1 MLTSYRALLARTGA
15 RPLAVACAL
24 GWLTAGGIALAVILA
39 VHGAT
44 GSFSD
49 AGGAVA
55 ALAAGAGTAAP
66 LRGRLIDRRGPGV
79 LGLFASGYALA
90 AAALVAG
97 CAARGPAALLI
108 TAAGAVG
115 VSSPP
120 LIATSRRLW
129 VEVAGELA
137 PTAHALNSLLADVG
151 QLGGAAVAG
160 GAAAVLSPTLAP
172 GLIAASG
179 AAAAIYVAARA
190 RSGDRTGAEIKAAPA
205 SPQPMSQPSRGR
217 SLLRAAPGLRTLV
230 AVDFGLAFAGGLIE
244 LAVTALCARAGAAE
258 WAALPLS
265 AAAAGSI
272 LFALGSGGRWA
283 LIPPARR
290 YLAGCWLAAL
300 PLAVLIVVRDVAGAA
315 LVMAASGA
323 GIGLFA
329 AALYE
334 LLDVVVPADRSVE
347 AFTWLTSGQAGG
359 LALGSA
365 IAGPLTHTAL
375 ALAFAV
381 AATAGLLAAAVAV
394 RRRSSLEPQRQVE
407 RSIGRSD
414 YARALVEE
422 PKPSE

>member
-24 GWLTAGGIALAVILA
+24 GWLTGGGIALAVILA

-44 GSFSD
+44 RSFSD
-49 AGGAVA
+49 AGGAVS
-55 ALAAGAGTAAP
+55 ALAAGAGIAAP
-66 LRGRLIDRRGPGV
+66 LRGRLIDRRGPSV
-79 LGLFASGYALA
+79 LALFAAGYVLA

-97 CAARGPAALLI
+97 CAARRPAGLLI

-120 LIATSRRLW
+120 LIATSRKLW

-137 PTAHALNSLLADVG
+137 PAAHALNSLLADVG

-190 RSGDRTGAEIKAAPA
+190 RAGAGTAVTLNTKPA
-205 SPQPMSQPSRGR
+205 SPPPQPTTGR
-217 SLLRAAPGLRTLV
+217 SVLGAAPGLRTLI
-230 AVDFGLAFAGGLIE
+230 AVDFGLAFAGGLVE

-283 LIPPARR
+283 RIPAARR
-290 YLAGCWLAAL
+290 YLVGCWLVAL
-300 PLAVLIVVRDVAGAA
+300 PLLLLITVRGVAGAA
-315 LVMAASGA
+315 LVMAVSGA
-323 GIGLFA
+323 GVGLFA

-334 LLDVVVPADRSVE
+334 LLDLVVPCDRSVE
-347 AFTWLTSGQAGG
+347 AFTWLTSGQAAGM
-359 LALGSA
+359 ALGSA
-365 IAGPLTHTAL
+365 VAGPLTHSAL
-375 ALAFAV
+375 GLAFAV
-381 AATAGLLAAAVAV
+381 ASAAGLLSAALAV
-394 RRRSSLEPQRQVE
+394 RRRSTLQAEGQAARW
-407 RSIGRSD
+407 IGQSD
-414 YARALVEE
+414 
-422 PKPSE
+422 